1 MDFMTMNRKGETG
14 QGLSPC
20 PCGAPPSQRGA
31 FEEAVAGEWPPL
43 GGGSREAGGGESMKI
58 ERPITAK
65 SLPLP
70 LRGTPLAEGGFSRV
84 LTASLFLL
92 IFVAASLLFPLSAR
106 AESGQADLNGLA
118 PYADDGDMD
127 YIPDYFVTVDLR
139 EDGSADIV
147 YDITWQVIDGD
158 QTDYLSWVKIGLPN
172 AYAEDLTPLTD
183 TISDLQYTGDGG
195 SYAKVVFARRY
206 YSPEV
211 AAQNGGES
219 RVRFAFSVHQSHLF
233 TLNDDGTA
241 TFEFTP
247 GWFDDLVVERMQ
259 VRWRGGDGFV
269 ADNSSEEDGYLIW
282 EFGPMG
288 HGQSADVHVTV
299 PVTTAE
305 TFDPDAQLTAADY
318 DDGGMTADEMIG
330 ILTVVIA
337 LLIFV
342 AALIIIVGSMTPDWG
357 GGFGGGLDPDDWF
370 WYTNGVHTIHVART
384 APPPK
389 GYTRTDPPKNY
400 HTGGGSSRGGG
411 VGRHNSGCAS
421 SCACACASS
430 CACACACAGGGRAG
444 CTAKDFYTYKLPHKA
459 DREDDQ

>member
-1 MDFMTMNRKGETG
+1 MFQRKRWGG
-14 QGLSPC
+14 VGKVP
-20 PCGAPPSQRGA
+20 RG
-31 FEEAVAGEWPPL
+31 FVCSFL
-43 GGGSREAGGGESMKI
+43 
-58 ERPITAK
+58 
-65 SLPLP
+65 
-70 LRGTPLAEGGFSRV
+70 
-84 LTASLFLL
+84 LL

-106 AESGQADLNGLA
+106 AESGQADLDGLA
-118 PYADDGDMD
+118 PYADDGDLD

-233 TLNDDGTA
+233 SLNSDGTA

-247 GWFDDLVVERMQ
+247 GWFDDLVVEHMQ
-259 VRWRGGDGFV
+259 VRWRSGDGFV
-269 ADNSSEEDGYLIW
+269 ADNTSEEDGYLIW
-282 EFGPMG
+282 DFGPMG
-288 HGQSADVHVTV
+288 HGQSANIHVTV

-330 ILTVVIA
+330 ILTVVIG
-337 LLIFV
+337 LLIFA

-357 GGFGGGLDPDDWF
+357 GGFGSGLDPDDWF

-400 HTGGGSSRGGG
+400 HTGGG

>member
-1 MDFMTMNRKGETG
+1 MFQRKRWGG
-14 QGLSPC
+14 VGKVP
-20 PCGAPPSQRGA
+20 RG
-31 FEEAVAGEWPPL
+31 FVCSFL
-43 GGGSREAGGGESMKI
+43 
-58 ERPITAK
+58 
-65 SLPLP
+65 
-70 LRGTPLAEGGFSRV
+70 
-84 LTASLFLL
+84 LL

-106 AESGQADLNGLA
+106 AESGQADLDGLA
-118 PYADDGDMD
+118 PYADDGDLD

-139 EDGSADIV
+139 AADIV
-147 YDITWQVIDGD
+147 YDITWQVIGGD

-172 AYAEDLTPLTD
+172 AHAEDLTPLTD

-211 AAQNGGES
+211 AVQNGGES

-247 GWFDDLVVERMQ
+247 GWFDDLVVEHMQ
-259 VRWRGGDGFV
+259 VRWRSGDGFV

-288 HGQSADVHVTV
+288 HGQSANIHVTV

-318 DDGGMTADEMIG
+318 DDGGMTADEVIG
-330 ILTVVIA
+330 ILTVVIG
-337 LLIFV
+337 LLIFA

-357 GGFGGGLDPDDWF
+357 GGFGSGLDPDDWF

>member
-1 MDFMTMNRKGETG
+1 MFQRKRWGG
-14 QGLSPC
+14 VGKVP
-20 PCGAPPSQRGA
+20 RG
-31 FEEAVAGEWPPL
+31 FVCSFL
-43 GGGSREAGGGESMKI
+43 
-58 ERPITAK
+58 
-65 SLPLP
+65 
-70 LRGTPLAEGGFSRV
+70 
-84 LTASLFLL
+84 LL
-92 IFVAASLLFPLSAR
+92 IFVAASLLFPLSAQ
-106 AESGQADLNGLA
+106 AESGQADLDGLA
-118 PYADDGDMD
+118 PYADDGDLD

-147 YDITWQVIDGD
+147 YDITWQVIGGD

-282 EFGPMG
+282 DFGPMG

-305 TFDPDAQLTAADY
+305 TFDPDAKLTAADY

-330 ILTVVIA
+330 ILTVVIG
-337 LLIFV
+337 LLIFA

-357 GGFGGGLDPDDWF
+357 GGFGSDIDPDDWF

>member
-1 MDFMTMNRKGETG
+1 MFQRKRWGG
-14 QGLSPC
+14 VGKVP
-20 PCGAPPSQRGA
+20 RG
-31 FEEAVAGEWPPL
+31 FVCSFL
-43 GGGSREAGGGESMKI
+43 
-58 ERPITAK
+58 
-65 SLPLP
+65 
-70 LRGTPLAEGGFSRV
+70 
-84 LTASLFLL
+84 LL

-106 AESGQADLNGLA
+106 AESGQADLDGLA
-118 PYADDGDMD
+118 PYADDGDLD

-147 YDITWQVIDGD
+147 YDITWQVIGGD

-233 TLNDDGTA
+233 SLNSDGTA

-247 GWFDDLVVERMQ
+247 GWFDDLVVEHMQ
-259 VRWRGGDGFV
+259 VRWRSGDGFV

-288 HGQSADVHVTV
+288 HGQSANIHVTV

-330 ILTVVIA
+330 ILTVVIG
-337 LLIFV
+337 LLIFA

-357 GGFGGGLDPDDWF
+357 GGFGSGLDPDDWF

-384 APPPK
+384 APPPQ
-389 GYTRTDPPKNY
+389 GLHPHRP
-400 HTGGGSSRGGG
+400 
-411 VGRHNSGCAS
+411 AE
-421 SCACACASS
+421 
-430 CACACACAGGGRAG
+430 
-444 CTAKDFYTYKLPHKA
+444 KLPYRWRFFPRRRRGAAQQRVRFQLRLRLCFQLRVCLRLCGRRPCRMHCKRFLHVQTA
-459 DREDDQ
+459 P

>member
-1 MDFMTMNRKGETG
+1 M
-14 QGLSPC
+14 
-20 PCGAPPSQRGA
+20 
-31 FEEAVAGEWPPL
+31 
-43 GGGSREAGGGESMKI
+43 
-58 ERPITAK
+58 
-65 SLPLP
+65 
-70 LRGTPLAEGGFSRV
+70 
-84 LTASLFLL
+84 
-92 IFVAASLLFPLSAR
+92 
-106 AESGQADLNGLA
+106 NGLA

-233 TLNDDGTA
+233 SLNSDGTA

-305 TFDPDAQLTAADY
+305 TFDPDARLTAADY

-330 ILTVVIA
+330 ILTVVIG
-337 LLIFV
+337 LLIFA

-357 GGFGGGLDPDDWF
+357 GGFGSGLDPDDWF

-389 GYTRTDPPKNY
+389 GYHRTDPPKNY

>member
-1 MDFMTMNRKGETG
+1 MFQRKRWGG
-14 QGLSPC
+14 VGKVP
-20 PCGAPPSQRGA
+20 RG
-31 FEEAVAGEWPPL
+31 FVCSFL
-43 GGGSREAGGGESMKI
+43 
-58 ERPITAK
+58 
-65 SLPLP
+65 
-70 LRGTPLAEGGFSRV
+70 
-84 LTASLFLL
+84 LL

-106 AESGQADLNGLA
+106 AESGQADLDKLA
-118 PYADDGDMD
+118 PYADDGDLD

-206 YSPEV
+206 YSPKV

-247 GWFDDLVVERMQ
+247 GWFDDLVVEHMQ
-259 VRWRGGDGFV
+259 VRWRSGDGFV
-269 ADNSSEEDGYLIW
+269 ADNTSEEDGYLIW
-282 EFGPMG
+282 DFGPMG
-288 HGQSADVHVTV
+288 HGQSANIHVTV

-330 ILTVVIA
+330 ILTVVIG
-337 LLIFV
+337 LLIFA

-357 GGFGGGLDPDDWF
+357 GGFGSGLDPDDWF

-421 SCACACASS
+421 SCACACA
-430 CACACACAGGGRAG
+430 CAGGGRAG

>member
-1 MDFMTMNRKGETG
+1 MFQRKRWGG
-14 QGLSPC
+14 VGKVP
-20 PCGAPPSQRGA
+20 RG
-31 FEEAVAGEWPPL
+31 FVCSFL
-43 GGGSREAGGGESMKI
+43 
-58 ERPITAK
+58 
-65 SLPLP
+65 
-70 LRGTPLAEGGFSRV
+70 
-84 LTASLFLL
+84 LL

-106 AESGQADLNGLA
+106 AESGQADLDGLA
-118 PYADDGDMD
+118 PYADDGDLD

-233 TLNDDGTA
+233 SLNSDGTA

-247 GWFDDLVVERMQ
+247 GWFDDLVVEHMQ
-259 VRWRGGDGFV
+259 VRWRSGDGFV

-282 EFGPMG
+282 DFGPMG
-288 HGQSADVHVTV
+288 HGQSANIHVTV

-330 ILTVVIA
+330 ILTVVIG
-337 LLIFV
+337 LLIFA

-357 GGFGGGLDPDDWF
+357 GGFGSGLDPDDWF

-421 SCACACASS
+421 SCACACA
-430 CACACACAGGGRAG
+430 CAGGGRAG

-459 DREDDQ
+459 DQEDDQ

>member
-1 MDFMTMNRKGETG
+1 MQKKTFYPR
-14 QGLSPC
+14 
-20 PCGAPPSQRGA
+20 
-31 FEEAVAGEWPPL
+31 
-43 GGGSREAGGGESMKI
+43 
-58 ERPITAK
+58 
-65 SLPLP
+65 
-70 LRGTPLAEGGFSRV
+70 
-84 LTASLFLL
+84 LTTFLL
-92 IFVAASLLFPLSAR
+92 FIFVAVTLLFPFAAR
-106 AESGQADLNGLA
+106 ADDSTANSADIA

-127 YIPDYFVTVDLR
+127 YIPDYLVTVDLR
-139 EDGSADIV
+139 ADGSADIT
-147 YDITWQVIDGD
+147 YDITWQVIGGD

-233 TLNDDGTA
+233 SLNSDGTA

-247 GWFDDLVVERMQ
+247 GWFDDLVVEHMQ
-259 VRWRGGDGFV
+259 VRWRSGDGFV

-288 HGQSADVHVTV
+288 HGQSANIHVTV

-330 ILTVVIA
+330 ILTVVIG
-337 LLIFV
+337 LLIFA

-357 GGFGGGLDPDDWF
+357 GGFGSGLDPDDWF
-370 WYTNGVHTIHVART
+370 WYTNGVHTIHLART

>member
-1 MDFMTMNRKGETG
+1 MFQRKRWGG
-14 QGLSPC
+14 VGKVP
-20 PCGAPPSQRGA
+20 RG
-31 FEEAVAGEWPPL
+31 FVCCFL
-43 GGGSREAGGGESMKI
+43 
-58 ERPITAK
+58 
-65 SLPLP
+65 
-70 LRGTPLAEGGFSRV
+70 
-84 LTASLFLL
+84 LL

-106 AESGQADLNGLA
+106 AESGQADLDGLA
-118 PYADDGDMD
+118 PYADDGDLD

-147 YDITWQVIDGD
+147 YDITWQVIGGD

-172 AYAEDLTPLTD
+172 AHAEDLTPLTD

-219 RVRFAFSVHQSHLF
+219 RVRFAFSVHQNHLF

-247 GWFDDLVVERMQ
+247 GWFDDLVVEHMQ
-259 VRWRGGDGFV
+259 VRWRSGDGFV

-288 HGQSADVHVTV
+288 HGQSANIHVTV

-318 DDGGMTADEMIG
+318 DDGGMTADEILG
-330 ILTVVIA
+330 ILTVVIG
-337 LLIFV
+337 LLIFA
-342 AALIIIVGSMTPDWG
+342 AALIIILGSMTPDWG
-357 GGFGGGLDPDDWF
+357 GGFGSGLDPDDWF

-400 HTGGGSSRGGG
+400 RTGGGSSRGGG
-411 VGRHNSGCAS
+411 VGRHNSG
-421 SCACACASS
+421 CASS

>member
-1 MDFMTMNRKGETG
+1 MFQRKRWGG
-14 QGLSPC
+14 VGKVP
-20 PCGAPPSQRGA
+20 RG
-31 FEEAVAGEWPPL
+31 FVC
-43 GGGSREAGGGESMKI
+43 
-58 ERPITAK
+58 
-65 SLPLP
+65 
-70 LRGTPLAEGGFSRV
+70 
-84 LTASLFLL
+84 

-106 AESGQADLNGLA
+106 AESGQADLDGLA
-118 PYADDGDMD
+118 PYADDGDLD

-147 YDITWQVIDGD
+147 YDITWQVIGGD

-219 RVRFAFSVHQSHLF
+219 RVRFAFSVHQNHLF

-247 GWFDDLVVERMQ
+247 GWCDDLVVEHMQ
-259 VRWRGGDGFV
+259 GRWRSGDGFV

-288 HGQSADVHVTV
+288 HGQSANIHVTV

-330 ILTVVIA
+330 ILTVVIG
-337 LLIFV
+337 LLIFA

-357 GGFGGGLDPDDWF
+357 GGFGSGLDPDDWF

-421 SCACACASS
+421 SCACACA
-430 CACACACAGGGRAG
+430 CAGGGRAG

>member
-1 MDFMTMNRKGETG
+1 MFQRKRWGG
-14 QGLSPC
+14 VGK
-20 PCGAPPSQRGA
+20 APRG
-31 FEEAVAGEWPPL
+31 FVCSFL
-43 GGGSREAGGGESMKI
+43 
-58 ERPITAK
+58 
-65 SLPLP
+65 
-70 LRGTPLAEGGFSRV
+70 
-84 LTASLFLL
+84 LL

-106 AESGQADLNGLA
+106 AESGQSDLDGLA

-233 TLNDDGTA
+233 SLNSDGTA

-247 GWFDDLVVERMQ
+247 GWFDDLVVEHMQ
-259 VRWRGGDGFV
+259 VRWRSGDGFV

-288 HGQSADVHVTV
+288 HGQSANIHVTV

-330 ILTVVIA
+330 ILTVVIG
-337 LLIFV
+337 LLIFA

-357 GGFGGGLDPDDWF
+357 GGFGSGLYPDDWF

-444 CTAKDFYTYKLPHKA
+444 GTAKDFYTSKLPHKA

>member
-1 MDFMTMNRKGETG
+1 MFQRKRWSGVG
-14 QGLSPC
+14 K
-20 PCGAPPSQRGA
+20 APRG
-31 FEEAVAGEWPPL
+31 FVCSFL
-43 GGGSREAGGGESMKI
+43 
-58 ERPITAK
+58 
-65 SLPLP
+65 
-70 LRGTPLAEGGFSRV
+70 
-84 LTASLFLL
+84 LL

-106 AESGQADLNGLA
+106 AESGQADLDGLA
-118 PYADDGDMD
+118 PYADDGDLD

-147 YDITWQVIDGD
+147 YDITWQVIGGD

-172 AYAEDLTPLTD
+172 AHAEDLTPLTD

-219 RVRFAFSVHQSHLF
+219 RVRFAFSVHQNHLF

-247 GWFDDLVVERMQ
+247 GWFDDLVVEHMQ
-259 VRWRGGDGFV
+259 VRWRSGDGFV

-288 HGQSADVHVTV
+288 HGQSANIHVTV

-318 DDGGMTADEMIG
+318 DDGGMTADEMLG
-330 ILTVVIA
+330 ILTVMIA

-357 GGFGGGLDPDDWF
+357 GGFGSGLDPDDWF

-421 SCACACASS
+421 SCACACA
-430 CACACACAGGGRAG
+430 CAGGGRAG

>member
-1 MDFMTMNRKGETG
+1 MFQRKRWGG
-14 QGLSPC
+14 VGKVP
-20 PCGAPPSQRGA
+20 RG
-31 FEEAVAGEWPPL
+31 FVCSFL
-43 GGGSREAGGGESMKI
+43 
-58 ERPITAK
+58 
-65 SLPLP
+65 
-70 LRGTPLAEGGFSRV
+70 
-84 LTASLFLL
+84 LL

-106 AESGQADLNGLA
+106 AESGQAGLDRLA
-118 PYADDGDMD
+118 PYADDGDLD

-147 YDITWQVIDGD
+147 YDITWQVIGGD

-172 AYAEDLTPLTD
+172 AHAEDLTPLTD

-219 RVRFAFSVHQSHLF
+219 RVRFAFSVHQNHLF

-247 GWFDDLVVERMQ
+247 GWFDDLVVEHMQ
-259 VRWRGGDGFV
+259 VRWRSGDGFV

-288 HGQSADVHVTV
+288 HGQSANIHVTV

-318 DDGGMTADEMIG
+318 DDGGMTADEILG

-337 LLIFV
+337 LLIFA

-357 GGFGGGLDPDDWF
+357 GGFGSGLDPDDWF

-459 DREDDQ
+459 GREDDQ

>member
-1 MDFMTMNRKGETG
+1 MFQRKRWGG
-14 QGLSPC
+14 VGKVP
-20 PCGAPPSQRGA
+20 RG
-31 FEEAVAGEWPPL
+31 FVCSFL
-43 GGGSREAGGGESMKI
+43 
-58 ERPITAK
+58 
-65 SLPLP
+65 
-70 LRGTPLAEGGFSRV
+70 
-84 LTASLFLL
+84 LL
-92 IFVAASLLFPLSAR
+92 IFVAASLLFPLSAL
-106 AESGQADLNGLA
+106 AESGQADLDGLA
-118 PYADDGDMD
+118 PYADDGDLD
-127 YIPDYFVTVDLR
+127 YIPDYLVTVDLR

-147 YDITWQVIDGD
+147 YDITWQVIGGD

-172 AYAEDLTPLTD
+172 AHAEDLTPLTD

-219 RVRFAFSVHQSHLF
+219 RVRFAFSVHQNHLF

-247 GWFDDLVVERMQ
+247 GWFDDLVVEHMQ
-259 VRWRGGDGFV
+259 VRWRSGDGFV

-288 HGQSADVHVTV
+288 HGQSANIHVTV
-299 PVTTAE
+299 PVTTAQ

-318 DDGGMTADEMIG
+318 DDGGMTADEMLG
-330 ILTVVIA
+330 ILTVVIG
-337 LLIFV
+337 LLIFA
-342 AALIIIVGSMTPDWG
+342 AALIIIFGSMTPDWG
-357 GGFGGGLDPDDWF
+357 GGFGSGLDPDDWF
-370 WYTNGVHTIHVART
+370 CYTNGVHTIHVART

-400 HTGGGSSRGGG
+400 RTGGGSSRGGG

-444 CTAKDFYTYKLPHKA
+444 CTAKDFYTYKLPRKA

>member
-1 MDFMTMNRKGETG
+1 MFQRKRWGG
-14 QGLSPC
+14 VGKVP
-20 PCGAPPSQRGA
+20 RG
-31 FEEAVAGEWPPL
+31 FVCSFL
-43 GGGSREAGGGESMKI
+43 
-58 ERPITAK
+58 
-65 SLPLP
+65 
-70 LRGTPLAEGGFSRV
+70 
-84 LTASLFLL
+84 LL
-92 IFVAASLLFPLSAR
+92 IFVAVSLLFPLSAR
-106 AESGQADLNGLA
+106 AESGQADLDRLA
-118 PYADDGDMD
+118 PYADDGDLD

-147 YDITWQVIDGD
+147 YDITWQVIGGD

-206 YSPEV
+206 YSPKV

-233 TLNDDGTA
+233 SLNSDGTA

-247 GWFDDLVVERMQ
+247 GWFDDLVVEHMQ
-259 VRWRGGDGFV
+259 VRWRSGDGFV
-269 ADNSSEEDGYLIW
+269 ADNTSEEDGYLIW

-288 HGQSADVHVTV
+288 HGQSANIHVTV

-330 ILTVVIA
+330 ILTVVIG
-337 LLIFV
+337 LLIFA

-357 GGFGGGLDPDDWF
+357 GGFGSGLDPDDWF
-370 WYTNGVHTIHVART
+370 WYTNGVHTIHLART

>member
-1 MDFMTMNRKGETG
+1 MFQRKRWGG
-14 QGLSPC
+14 VGKVP
-20 PCGAPPSQRGA
+20 RG
-31 FEEAVAGEWPPL
+31 FVCSFL
-43 GGGSREAGGGESMKI
+43 
-58 ERPITAK
+58 
-65 SLPLP
+65 
-70 LRGTPLAEGGFSRV
+70 
-84 LTASLFLL
+84 LL

-106 AESGQADLNGLA
+106 AESGQAGLDRLA
-118 PYADDGDMD
+118 PYADDGDLD

-233 TLNDDGTA
+233 SLNSDGTA
-241 TFEFTP
+241 TFEFAP
-247 GWFDDLVVERMQ
+247 GWFDDLVVEHMQ
-259 VRWRGGDGFV
+259 VRWRSGDGFV
-269 ADNSSEEDGYLIW
+269 ADNTSEEDGYLIW
-282 EFGPMG
+282 DFGPMG
-288 HGQSADVHVTV
+288 HGQSANIHVTV

-330 ILTVVIA
+330 ILTVVIG
-337 LLIFV
+337 LLIFA

-357 GGFGGGLDPDDWF
+357 GGFGSGLDPDDWF
-370 WYTNGVHTIHVART
+370 WYTNGIHTIHVART

-430 CACACACAGGGRAG
+430 CACACACEGGGRAG

-459 DREDDQ
+459 DREDDR

>member
-1 MDFMTMNRKGETG
+1 MFQRKRWGG
-14 QGLSPC
+14 VGKVP
-20 PCGAPPSQRGA
+20 RG
-31 FEEAVAGEWPPL
+31 FVCSFL
-43 GGGSREAGGGESMKI
+43 
-58 ERPITAK
+58 
-65 SLPLP
+65 
-70 LRGTPLAEGGFSRV
+70 
-84 LTASLFLL
+84 LL

-106 AESGQADLNGLA
+106 AESGQANPDGLA
-118 PYADDGDMD
+118 PYADDGDLD
-127 YIPDYFVTVDLR
+127 YIPDYLVTVDLR

-147 YDITWQVIDGD
+147 YDITWQVIGGD

-172 AYAEDLTPLTD
+172 AHAEDLTPLTD

-219 RVRFAFSVHQSHLF
+219 RVRFAFSVHQNHLF

-247 GWFDDLVVERMQ
+247 GWFDDLVVEHMQ
-259 VRWRGGDGFV
+259 VRWRSGDGFV

-288 HGQSADVHVTV
+288 HGQSANIHVTV

-318 DDGGMTADEMIG
+318 DDGGMTADEMLG
-330 ILTVVIA
+330 ILTVVIG
-337 LLIFV
+337 LLIFA
-342 AALIIIVGSMTPDWG
+342 AALIIILGSMTPDWG
-357 GGFGGGLDPDDWF
+357 GGFGSGLDPDDWF

>member
-1 MDFMTMNRKGETG
+1 MFQRKRWGG
-14 QGLSPC
+14 VGKVP
-20 PCGAPPSQRGA
+20 RG
-31 FEEAVAGEWPPL
+31 FVCSFL
-43 GGGSREAGGGESMKI
+43 
-58 ERPITAK
+58 
-65 SLPLP
+65 
-70 LRGTPLAEGGFSRV
+70 
-84 LTASLFLL
+84 LL
-92 IFVAASLLFPLSAR
+92 IFVAASLLSAR
-106 AESGQADLNGLA
+106 AESGQADLDGLA
-118 PYADDGDMD
+118 PYADDGDLD

-206 YSPEV
+206 YSPKV

-233 TLNDDGTA
+233 SLNSDGTA
-241 TFEFTP
+241 TFEFVP
-247 GWFDDLVVERMQ
+247 GWFDDLVVEHMQ
-259 VRWRGGDGFV
+259 VRWRSGDGFV
-269 ADNSSEEDGYLIW
+269 ADNTSEEDGYLIW
-282 EFGPMG
+282 DFGPMG
-288 HGQSADVHVTV
+288 HGQSANIHVTV

-330 ILTVVIA
+330 ILTVVIG
-337 LLIFV
+337 LLIFA

-357 GGFGGGLDPDDWF
+357 GGFGSGLDPDDWF
-370 WYTNGVHTIHVART
+370 WYTNGVHTIHLART

>member
-1 MDFMTMNRKGETG
+1 MFQRKRWGG
-14 QGLSPC
+14 VGKVP
-20 PCGAPPSQRGA
+20 RG
-31 FEEAVAGEWPPL
+31 FVCSFL
-43 GGGSREAGGGESMKI
+43 
-58 ERPITAK
+58 
-65 SLPLP
+65 
-70 LRGTPLAEGGFSRV
+70 
-84 LTASLFLL
+84 LL

-106 AESGQADLNGLA
+106 AESGQAGLDRLA
-118 PYADDGDMD
+118 PYADDGDLD

-147 YDITWQVIDGD
+147 YDITWQVIGGD

-206 YSPEV
+206 YSPKV

-233 TLNDDGTA
+233 SLNSDGTA

-247 GWFDDLVVERMQ
+247 GWFDDLVVEHMQ
-259 VRWRGGDGFV
+259 VRWRSGDGFV
-269 ADNSSEEDGYLIW
+269 ADNTSEEDGYLIW
-282 EFGPMG
+282 DFGPMG
-288 HGQSADVHVTV
+288 HGQSANIHVTV
-299 PVTTAE
+299 PVTTVE

-330 ILTVVIA
+330 ILTVVIG
-337 LLIFV
+337 LLIFA
-342 AALIIIVGSMTPDWG
+342 AALIIVVGSMTPDWG
-357 GGFGGGLDPDDWF
+357 GGFGSGLDPDDWF
-370 WYTNGVHTIHVART
+370 WYTNGVHTIHLART

>member
-1 MDFMTMNRKGETG
+1 MFQRKRWGG
-14 QGLSPC
+14 VGKVP
-20 PCGAPPSQRGA
+20 RG
-31 FEEAVAGEWPPL
+31 FVCSFL
-43 GGGSREAGGGESMKI
+43 
-58 ERPITAK
+58 
-65 SLPLP
+65 
-70 LRGTPLAEGGFSRV
+70 
-84 LTASLFLL
+84 LL

-106 AESGQADLNGLA
+106 AESGQAGLDRLA
-118 PYADDGDMD
+118 PYADDGDLD

-233 TLNDDGTA
+233 SLNSDGTA

-247 GWFDDLVVERMQ
+247 GWFDDLVVEHMQ
-259 VRWRGGDGFV
+259 VRWRSGDGFV

-288 HGQSADVHVTV
+288 HGQSANIHVTV

-330 ILTVVIA
+330 ILTVVIG
-337 LLIFV
+337 LLIFA
-342 AALIIIVGSMTPDWG
+342 AALIIIFGSMTPDWG
-357 GGFGGGLDPDDWF
+357 GGFGSGLDPDDWF

-444 CTAKDFYTYKLPHKA
+444 CSVKDFYTVKLPRKESEA
-459 DREDDQ
+459 

>member
-1 MDFMTMNRKGETG
+1 MKMN
-14 QGLSPC
+14 
-20 PCGAPPSQRGA
+20 
-31 FEEAVAGEWPPL
+31 F
-43 GGGSREAGGGESMKI
+43 
-58 ERPITAK
+58 
-65 SLPLP
+65 
-70 LRGTPLAEGGFSRV
+70 LRRLALLCAV
-84 LTASLFLL
+84 LTCGMLL
-92 IFVAASLLFPLSAR
+92 ALPAAA
-106 AESGQADLNGLA
+106 AEADA
-118 PYADDGDMD
+118 PYAEDGDMD
-127 YIPDYFVTVDLR
+127 YIRSYVVTVDPR
-139 EDGSADIV
+139 EDGSVDIT
-147 YDITWQVIDGD
+147 YDIDWQVIDGD
-158 QTDYLSWVKIGLPN
+158 KTDYLSWVKIGLAN
-172 AYAEDLTPLTD
+172 SSVDELTPLTD
-183 TISDLQYTGDGG
+183 TISDLQYTSDGG

-211 AAQNGGES
+211 AAQYGCES

-233 TLNDDGTA
+233 SLNSDGTA

-247 GWFDDLVVERMQ
+247 GWFDDLVVEHMQ
-259 VRWRGGDGFV
+259 VRWRSGDGFV
-269 ADNSSEEDGYLIW
+269 ADNTSEEDGYLIW
-282 EFGPMG
+282 DFGPMG
-288 HGQSADVHVTV
+288 HGQSANIHVTV

-330 ILTVVIA
+330 ILTVVIG
-337 LLIFV
+337 LLIFA

-357 GGFGGGLDPDDWF
+357 GGFGSGLDPDDWF
-370 WYTNGVHTIHVART
+370 WYTNGVHTIHLART

>member
-1 MDFMTMNRKGETG
+1 MFQRKRWGG
-14 QGLSPC
+14 VGKVP
-20 PCGAPPSQRGA
+20 RG
-31 FEEAVAGEWPPL
+31 FVCSFL
-43 GGGSREAGGGESMKI
+43 
-58 ERPITAK
+58 
-65 SLPLP
+65 
-70 LRGTPLAEGGFSRV
+70 
-84 LTASLFLL
+84 LL

-106 AESGQADLNGLA
+106 AESGQAGLDRLA
-118 PYADDGDMD
+118 PYADDGDLD

-158 QTDYLSWVKIGLPN
+158 QTDYLSWVKIGLP
-172 AYAEDLTPLTD
+172 LTD
-183 TISDLQYTGDGG
+183 TISELQYTGDGG

-233 TLNDDGTA
+233 SLNSDGTA

-247 GWFDDLVVERMQ
+247 GWFDDLVVEHMQ
-259 VRWRGGDGFV
+259 VRWRSGDGFV

-282 EFGPMG
+282 DFGPMG
-288 HGQSADVHVTV
+288 HGQSANIHVTV

-330 ILTVVIA
+330 ILTVVIG
-337 LLIFV
+337 LLIFA

-357 GGFGGGLDPDDWF
+357 GGFGSGLDPDDWF
-370 WYTNGVHTIHVART
+370 WYTNGVHTIHLART

>member
-1 MDFMTMNRKGETG
+1 MFQRKRWGG
-14 QGLSPC
+14 VGK
-20 PCGAPPSQRGA
+20 APRG
-31 FEEAVAGEWPPL
+31 FVCSFL
-43 GGGSREAGGGESMKI
+43 
-58 ERPITAK
+58 
-65 SLPLP
+65 
-70 LRGTPLAEGGFSRV
+70 
-84 LTASLFLL
+84 LL

-106 AESGQADLNGLA
+106 AESGQAGLDRLA
-118 PYADDGDMD
+118 PYADDGDLE

-147 YDITWQVIDGD
+147 YDITWQVIGGD

-183 TISDLQYTGDGG
+183 TISDLQYTGDSG

-233 TLNDDGTA
+233 SLNSDGTA

-247 GWFDDLVVERMQ
+247 GWFDDLVVEHMQ
-259 VRWRGGDGFV
+259 VRWRSGDGFV
-269 ADNSSEEDGYLIW
+269 ADNTSEEDGYLIW
-282 EFGPMG
+282 DFGPMG
-288 HGQSADVHVTV
+288 HGQSANIHVTV

-330 ILTVVIA
+330 ILTVVIG
-337 LLIFV
+337 LLIFA

-357 GGFGGGLDPDDWF
+357 GGFGSGLDPDDWF
-370 WYTNGVHTIHVART
+370 WYTNGVHTIHLART